1 MCRLLVNGIPPTIMR
16 DLVYSE
22 TSRVTYA
29 IHILLGILNVAIPP
43 IFVLI
48 STPLISLKFG
58 AEGLAVWLILMAVAS
73 MGFLLNFGISDAS
86 LQYIGKYKF
95 ASKNVWRFIAI
106 SICLILALT
115 PFQISY
121 FNSFGNEAEVFISR
135 LCLMAIMSKLAIDQL
150 DLQLG
155 ATLKAVGQFQKNLM
169 IDIVSKLLIYAVGIY
184 VLYALNSIAVFF
196 YVALGAT
203 LLKVL
208 LKYGEVRHCEYLY
221 DATSSVDTD
230 IPGKQFAIVSLGFF
244 IMAFNGYT
252 LAFVERLLLPGIL
265 DLQSIGQIAV
275 ATQVT
280 LFIHSLPAAGMS
292 FLLPLLSS
300 GKQAYSLVPMF
311 LISLVLSFSMLVIV
325 LLFTKHGLNIW
336 LQSESSVVKGVIYSL
351 APSVFLY
358 SLCIVPYYSLMASKK
373 GFKLSLIMLVLSGVF
388 VVFLITA
395 RTNSLT
401 LASFVQLKVMFIYLS
416 GFSIYGYFLYEK
428 IIENK
433 HKTSSS

>member
-1 MCRLLVNGIPPTIMR
+1 MR
-16 DLVYSE
+16 DFGYSE
-22 TSRVTYA
+22 TSRITYA
-29 IHILLGILNVAIPP
+29 IYVSLSILNVVIPP
-43 IFVLI
+43 IFVFI

-58 AEGLAVWLILMAVAS
+58 AEGLALWLILMAIAS
-73 MGFLLNFGISDAS
+73 MGFLLNFGISSAS

-95 ASKNVWRFIAI
+95 ASKKLWRFIAI
-106 SICLILALT
+106 SIFLILALT

-121 FNSFGNEAEVFISR
+121 FNSFGDEAEVFISR
-135 LCLMAIMSKLAIDQL
+135 LCLLAIMSKLAIDQV

-155 ATLKAVGQFQKNLM
+155 ATLNAVGRFQKNLM

-196 YVALGAT
+196 YVALCAT

-208 LKYGEVRHCEYLY
+208 FKYGEVRQCEYPY

-230 IPGKQFAIVSLGFF
+230 LPGKQFAIVSLGFF

-275 ATQVT
+275 ATQVA
-280 LFIHSLPAAGMS
+280 LFVHSLPAAGMS
-292 FLLPLLSS
+292 FLLPLISS
-300 GKQAYSLVPMF
+300 GKQSYSLVSMF

-325 LLFTKHGLNIW
+325 FLFAEHGLNIW
-336 LQSESSVVKGVIYSL
+336 LQSESSVVKGIIYSL
-351 APSVFLY
+351 VPSVFLY
-358 SLCIVPYYSLMASKK
+358 SLSIVPYYSLMASKK
-373 GFKLSLIMLVLSGVF
+373 GFKLSMIMLVLSGIF
-388 VVFLITA
+388 VVFLITVKA
-395 RTNSLT
+395 NSLT

-416 GFSIYGYFLYEK
+416 GFSISGYFFYTK
-428 IIENK
+428 IVENK
-433 HKTSSS
+433 NKKSYS